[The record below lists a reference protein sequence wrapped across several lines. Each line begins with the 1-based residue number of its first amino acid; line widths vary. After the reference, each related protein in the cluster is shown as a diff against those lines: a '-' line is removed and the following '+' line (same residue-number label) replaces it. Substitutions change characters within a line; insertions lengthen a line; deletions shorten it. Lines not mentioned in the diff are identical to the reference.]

1 MISYL
6 NRSHKKFLS
15 IVHGWFFSLSVILQ
29 FRADIRIGWFFIS
42 VFFQYFFAKKM
53 LAWNFLRSMQKDTVH
68 NLECPVLSIVTFLRF
83 FRRPPVVSASF

>member
-29 FRADIRIGWFFIS
+29 FRADIRIGCFFIS
-42 VFFQYFFAKKM
+42 VFFQYFFAKEN
-53 LAWNFLRSMQKDTVH
+53 AC
-68 NLECPVLSIVTFLRF
+68 LEF
-83 FRRPPVVSASF
+83 FAFDAEGHSS